1 MPAYKYTLKDG
12 KTIRWYANFYYTDW
26 TGEKKHACKRGF
38 STQREAKEYE
48 RNFIDQLGKSSDI
61 LFSNLV
67 ENYLEDMKHRLKA
80 TTMAG
85 KEYLITKKLV
95 PYFGK
100 LKIRDI
106 DAIVIRK
113 WQNEIMTLTD
123 DNGELYSQT
132 YIKTIHNQLSA
143 IFNYAV
149 KHYGLSQN
157 PCRAAGSIGK
167 SHAEEMKI
175 WTQEEFEKAIAYE
188 KKSAFKLA
196 YNVLFYSGI
205 REGELLA
212 LTPADI
218 LPSMQIDVNKTF
230 AVINGEEIINTPKT
244 IRSKRR
250 VAIPKF
256 LYDDILHYIS
266 KLGGIGNNERIF
278 LFTKSTLGREFKR
291 IAAQAELEP
300 IRVHDLRHS
309 HASMLINMGE
319 EIIEIS
325 RRLGHE
331 SVKTTSD
338 TYGHL
343 YPDKD
348 IKLASRINDMKR
360 E

>member
-12 KTIRWYANFYYTDW
+12 KTTKWYANFYYTDW
-26 TGEKKHACKRGF
+26 TGEKKHVCKRGF

-48 RNFIDQLGKSSDI
+48 KNFVDQLEKSSDI
-61 LFSNLV
+61 HFSGLV
-67 ENYLEDMKHRLKA
+67 ENYLEDMRHRLKA

-85 KEYLITKKLV
+85 KEYLISTKLL

-100 LKIRDI
+100 QRVRDI
-106 DAIVIRK
+106 DAIMIRK
-113 WQNEIMTLTD
+113 WQNKIMTITD
-123 DNGELYSQT
+123 ENGEKYSQT

-149 KHYGLSQN
+149 KHYGIRQN
-157 PCRAAGSIGK
+157 PCRLAGSIGK
-167 SHAEEMKI
+167 NHAEEMKI
-175 WTQEEFEKAIAYE
+175 WTQEEFERAISYE
-188 KKSAFKLA
+188 KKTSFRLAF
-196 YNVLFYSGI
+196 NVLFYSGI

-212 LTPADI
+212 LTPADV
-218 LPSMQIDVNKTF
+218 LPSMQLDISKTYAVVN
-230 AVINGEEIINTPKT
+230 GQELINTPKT
-244 IRSKRR
+244 TRSKRR

-256 LYDDILHYIS
+256 LYDDILQYAD
-266 KLGGIGNNERIF
+266 KLGGIGQGERIF
-278 LFTKSTLGREFKR
+278 LFTKSTLNRELKR
-291 IAAQAELEP
+291 LAAVSELEP

-319 EIIEIS
+319 DIFEIS

-338 TYGHL
+338 IYGHL

-360 E
+360 K

>member
-12 KTIRWYANFYYTDW
+12 KTVRWYANFYYTDW

-38 STQREAKEYE
+38 STQREAKAYE
-48 RNFIDQLGKSSDI
+48 RDFLDQLRKSSDI

-67 ENYLEDMKHRLKA
+67 ENYMEDMGHRLKA

-85 KEYLITKKLV
+85 KEHMIETKLI

-100 LKIRDI
+100 LKVCDI
-106 DAIVIRK
+106 GPIAIRK
-113 WQNEIMTLTD
+113 WQNEMMDYTD
-123 DNGELYSQT
+123 DKGQPYSQT
-132 YIKTIHNQLSA
+132 YIKTINNQLSA
-143 IFNYAV
+143 ILNYAV
-149 KHYGLSQN
+149 KHYGLPQN
-157 PCRAAGSIGK
+157 PCKAAGSMGK
-167 SHAEEMKI
+167 SRAEEMNV
-175 WTQEEFEKAIAYE
+175 WTRDEFEQVVAHE
-188 KKSAFKLA
+188 KKSSYRLA
-196 YNVLFYSGI
+196 YNILFYSGI

-218 LPSMQIDVNKTF
+218 LPSMQLDINKSF
-230 AVINGEEIINTPKT
+230 AVIKGEYIITTPKT
-244 IRSKRR
+244 ARSKRK

-256 LYDDILHYIS
+256 LYDEIIAYID
-266 KLGGIGNNERIF
+266 KLGGIKKSERIF
-278 LFTKSTLGREFKR
+278 LFTKSALIVELKR
-291 IAAQAELEP
+291 ISSLAGINP

-309 HASMLINMGE
+309 HASMLIDMGE
-319 EIIEIS
+319 ELIEIS

-348 IKLASRINDMKR
+348 IKLASRINDLKR
-360 E
+360 

>member
-12 KTIRWYANFYYTDW
+12 KTTKWYANFYYTDW

-48 RNFIDQLGKSSDI
+48 RTFLDQLTRSSDI
-61 LFSNLV
+61 LFSSLV
-67 ENYLEDMKHRLKA
+67 ENYMEDMSHRLKA

-85 KEYLITKKLV
+85 KEQIIETKIL
-95 PYFGK
+95 PYFEK
-100 LKIRDI
+100 LKVCNI
-106 DAIVIRK
+106 DTITVRR
-113 WQNEIMTLTD
+113 WQNEMMSYKD
-123 DNGELYSQT
+123 ENGEPYSQT
-132 YIKTIHNQLSA
+132 YLKTINNQLSA
-143 IFNYAV
+143 IMNYAV
-149 KHYGLSQN
+149 KHYGLVQN

-167 SHAEEMKI
+167 SHAEEMNV
-175 WTQEEFEKAIAYE
+175 WTRETFEHVISFE
-188 KKSAFKLA
+188 KKSAYRLA
-196 YNVLFYSGI
+196 FNILFYSGI

-218 LPSMQIDVNKTF
+218 LPTMQLDINKTF
-230 AVINGEEIINTPKT
+230 AVVKGEAVVLTPKT
-244 IRSKRR
+244 VRSRR
-250 VAIPKF
+250 KVAIPEF
-256 LYDDILHYIS
+256 LYNEIFAYIN
-266 KLGGIGNNERIF
+266 KLGGILPTERIF
-278 LFTKSTLGREFKR
+278 LFTKSSLISEIKKISIMAGV
-291 IAAQAELEP
+291 EP

-319 EIIEIS
+319 ELLEIS

-348 IKLASRINDMKR
+348 IKLASRINDLKR